1 LSWLPARGASCV
13 IELDGSI
20 TVLADNYQ
28 GKRLNSP
35 NDVVPFRLAR
45 LTADESLA
53 LTVPPPPLMGA

>member
-1 LSWLPARGASCV
+1 M
-13 IELDGSI
+13 
-20 TVLADNYQ
+20 LADNYQ

-53 LTVPPPPLMGA
+53 LTVPTPLLMGDERPKPLVSCF